1 MPSLERVLGP
11 MTKLYNNWSL
21 MRQFTRCLV
30 SCIVTSVIERKGTF
44 VVDTC
49 LFKESVSD
57 LMATKI

>member
-1 MPSLERVLGP
+1 
-11 MTKLYNNWSL
+11 
-21 MRQFTRCLV
+21 MRQFSRCLV
-30 SCIVTSVIERKGTF
+30 SCIVTSVIECKGTF